1 MTADE
6 EPKVGSKRSRDESG
20 DDDAEKKAAKE
31 EETKVTDDAAGK
43 EAEPGKND
51 EGSDKKPDGETVK
64 DDKPSTFGS
73 ASAGGGFGGF
83 GGFGT
88 SSTGGGFGGFS
99 AGAGGGFG
107 GFAKAA
113 STEGG
118 FPALSSVFGDANK
131 PVQLF
136 GKPAADA
143 GDEDGD
149 EGDEDAE
156 GATDTYYKP
165 VVKLQEEDVKT
176 GEEEEECIFASEG
189 ALYEFVAE
197 EGKGSTWKERGRG
210 EMRINLGKNGGAHER
225 VHLLN
230 DVGRAHPHLE
240 GEGGHLRVRAGHHVF
255 AREAHPFPSLHLGE
269 RHVLPHRRVE
279 YEPEVALGAH
289 DHASPPVL
297 AEVDAHLSSSIFCT
311 APCGQPVLVVNR
323 LDRDGRRDGVK
334 RGRRGRSA
342 SRGNQ
347 ATRE

>member
-107 GFAKAA
+107 GFARAA

-210 EMRINLGKNGGAHER
+210 EMRINLGKNGGAR
-225 VHLLN
+225 MVMRAKGNFRLILN
-230 DVGRAHPHLE
+230 AAMWKDMTFSKM
-240 GEGGHLRVRAGHHVF
+240 EGGKGVSFPCKNVVSGSDAKVSTFALKMRVSATNV
-255 AREAHPFPSLHLGE
+255 
-269 RHVLPHRRVE
+269 VQQ
-279 YEPEVALGAH
+279 
-289 DHASPPVL
+289 
-297 AEVDAHLSSSIFCT
+297 VDAFMSAT
-311 APCGQPVLVVNR
+311 QKA
-323 LDRDGRRDGVK
+323 LDAMAQEDTK
-334 RGRRGRSA
+334 R
-342 SRGNQ
+342 Q
-347 ATRE
+347 ED

>member
-189 ALYEFVAE
+189 ALY
-197 EGKGSTWKERGRG
+197 
-210 EMRINLGKNGGAHER
+210 
-225 VHLLN
+225 
-230 DVGRAHPHLE
+230 
-240 GEGGHLRVRAGHHVF
+240 
-255 AREAHPFPSLHLGE
+255 
-269 RHVLPHRRVE
+269 
-279 YEPEVALGAH
+279 
-289 DHASPPVL
+289 
-297 AEVDAHLSSSIFCT
+297 
-311 APCGQPVLVVNR
+311 
-323 LDRDGRRDGVK
+323 
-334 RGRRGRSA
+334 
-342 SRGNQ
+342 
-347 ATRE
+347 